1 MPVGILPVGTVPCTR
16 NTGRPGKYGT
26 VGILATLVTLC
37 INDVIATR
45 DFCTR
50 VRAVAQNSPPI
61 DSNWYYVILNSFKI
75 ARWSGWVWVGECF
88 FWYRPTRVVP
98 DQRPLNGRC
107 CCCCF
112 SRRVKLKTFRR
123 RTLCPIKRHRCRT
136 LLLRRTST
144 DFDNFWRI
152 CSWERMLSNRNFIF
166 HVT

>member
-1 MPVGILPVGTVPCTR
+1 MPVGTMPVGILPVGTMPCTR

-61 DSNWYYVILNSFKI
+61 HSNWYYVILNSFKI

-112 SRRVKLKTFRR
+112 SRSKSKTENISYAYTVSHKTTPVSDPFA
-123 RTLCPIKRHRCRT
+123 
-136 LLLRRTST
+136 ST
-144 DFDNFWRI
+144 YVNRFW
-152 CSWERMLSNRNFIF
+152 
-166 HVT
+166 